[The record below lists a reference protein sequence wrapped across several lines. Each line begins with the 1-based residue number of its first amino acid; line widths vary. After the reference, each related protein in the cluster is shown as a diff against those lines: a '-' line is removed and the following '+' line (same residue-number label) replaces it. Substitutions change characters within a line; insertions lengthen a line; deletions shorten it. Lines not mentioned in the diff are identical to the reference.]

1 MLLMILKW
9 GGEITQD
16 GEKQAE
22 EFGTAF
28 RCIYPDGEGEY
39 ASLPGSGFLRLHSTF
54 RHDLKVY
61 ASDEGRVQTTAAAFT
76 KVHWCA
82 IVMILYC
89 GIIQGLLDLDG
100 SLVSVLSHLVRTKNM
115 YSLLDNSHTTK
126 ETTARYSD

>member
-9 GGEITQD
+9 GGEITLD
-16 GEKQAE
+16 GERQAE

-39 ASLPGSGFLRLHSTF
+39 ASLPGSGFLRLHSTY

-76 KVHWCA
+76 KVYGY
-82 IVMILYC
+82 VMKFHGYVLWIHT
-89 GIIQGLLDLDG
+89 GIIGP
-100 SLVSVLSHLVRTKNM
+100 
-115 YSLLDNSHTTK
+115 
-126 ETTARYSD
+126 